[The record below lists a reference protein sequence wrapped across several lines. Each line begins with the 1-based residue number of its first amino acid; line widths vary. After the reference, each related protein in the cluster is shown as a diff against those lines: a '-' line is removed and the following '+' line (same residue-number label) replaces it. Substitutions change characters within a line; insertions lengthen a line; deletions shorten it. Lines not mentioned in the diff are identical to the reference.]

1 MVGARICKLW
11 MISAL
16 FCASLAMPAYG
27 QVTGKDA
34 GASSFATSN
43 GPGALGDPAQVVPG
57 ASSGSDGF
65 TSHYANPDGLQTAGQ
80 GAMAGNEMFGLM
92 ANGAANRASYS
103 LSANDDWLKKSLGLV
118 ADPSDGSGVIGEASQ
133 SCQDKTVTRSETS
146 LYTCETATPITD
158 VNHSCTRDYQPQF
171 DTDYVYECRAGTEW
185 RAETGTCEPERVV
198 VVDEDYVYAC
208 QTGTVWSQT
217 PSSCTRKRVVVVDED
232 YTYACRSGTEWS
244 QAVNS
249 CIRKRVVVVDEDY
262 EYGCVQTWNGAA
274 HQGNAAC
281 TANGAAGCQAS
292 TARQCTQASN
302 LAQSYVCQEGYGGT
316 VANYS
321 CTRSQNV
328 QVSVL
333 TIGYMSLS
341 PPIGSAGVPL
351 SSDQIAA
358 VFPGC
363 SIGNPSNVATYG
375 YYYDVRFECPSAPA
389 FLTPVSG
396 GWIAGAY
403 NGSAI
408 IGGARWDVFYLANGG
423 TSGTDQGGGTTDT
436 CGAYSACTKTA
447 DICVEGAA
455 TRTVSGLAVYRD
467 CWRWAVDYQ
476 CGSRTDYAGCSP
488 PTGMS
493 LSTQTCLST
502 SGGVC
507 TGSQKTYFDPS
518 GGCLTHSQTQRCEDP
533 VAGAGTPSQVL
544 RDVVSDS
551 WDNGCTWL
559 ASNSA
564 CTKTSET
571 ATVGSQT
578 RTINGLAVTKDPWEV
593 QETYSCWTGTNVNSC
608 TALTNAGCSEVA
620 NSCVSRGRTNVCT
633 AWDRTYRCEAP
644 VSGSGTVTDTPR
656 DVVSDTW
663 DNGCTSLAANSAC
676 AKQSETTT
684 VGSQTRTINGL
695 AVTKDPWEVR
705 EDYICWSP
713 TTANNC
719 TSFVGCAET
728 ASTCAS
734 TDRAGSCSA
743 FNKTYRCENPAN
755 GGGTVTE
762 TPRDV
767 VGEYWTDP
775 CATKRNDPACSRTSD
790 EVLIGA
796 QTRIINGLSVTRDP
810 WQRRETWVCNRSD
823 VVDSCGPV
831 AGCTL
836 IAKSCGSYSPDG
848 RCTLDTNRYRCENEV
863 TDLTPVDLPKDW
875 TGGTLK
881 DNACP
886 SSGNGACTK
895 TGTLCSQAGQ
905 TRLIDGVAV
914 TPSCWQE
921 TDSFTC
927 EETGGTAS
935 SCSPPSGCT
944 YIGQTC
950 LDDVPDDQCKAW
962 DNRYS
967 CRADISETT
976 NSCKAKVCVGDICI
990 GSDDEADSDMADAM
1004 SKLLVAKLASND
1016 VSQSLTIFKGTP
1028 MRCRKALFGFN
1039 NCCKDSGWGQDLGLA
1054 QCSEEEKTLITR
1066 QEAKS
1071 VHYVGTYC
1079 SKKSFFGICR
1089 EKAMRYCAFDGAL
1102 ARIVQQAGRPQ
1113 LGKGWGTPAN
1123 ADCSGFT
1130 VEEFENLDLT
1140 NVDFSE
1146 FTTELMAKFSEP
1158 DGIVD
1163 RMKSTFE
1170 SMMGSGS
1177 PGFGEVTEAK
1187 DEEP

>member
-1 MVGARICKLW
+1 
-11 MISAL
+11 
-16 FCASLAMPAYG
+16 
-27 QVTGKDA
+27 
-34 GASSFATSN
+34 
-43 GPGALGDPAQVVPG
+43 
-57 ASSGSDGF
+57 
-65 TSHYANPDGLQTAGQ
+65 
-80 GAMAGNEMFGLM
+80 MAGNEMFGLM
-92 ANGAANRASYS
+92 ANGAANSAKYGF
-103 LSANDDWLKKSLGLV
+103 SANDDWLKKSLGLV
-118 ADPSDGSGVIGEASQ
+118 ADPSDGSGVLGEASQ
-133 SCQDKTVTRSETS
+133 SCQDKTVTKSETS
-146 LYTCETATPITD
+146 LYTCETATPVTD
-158 VNHSCTRDYQPQF
+158 VNHSCTRDYQPEF

-217 PSSCTRKRVVVVDED
+217 PSSCTRKRIVVVDED

-244 QAVNS
+244 QTANS

-262 EYGCVQTWNGAA
+262 EYGCVQTWNGAV

-292 TARQCTQASN
+292 TARECTQASN
-302 LAQSYVCQEGYGGT
+302 LAQSYVCQEGYSGSVT
-316 VANYS
+316 NYS
-321 CTRSQNV
+321 CTRTQTPT
-328 QVSVL
+328 VSILRSGQLVASCIGDRSAVVSGL
-333 TIGYMSLS
+333 TSLQS
-341 PPIGSAGVPL
+341 
-351 SSDQIAA
+351 
-358 VFPGC
+358 GC
-363 SIGNPSNVATYG
+363 TYG
-375 YYYDVRFECPSAPA
+375 MPIELNFGYNSSYMIDTTCSSEPNFPS
-389 FLTPVSG
+389 
-396 GWIAGAY
+396 
-403 NGSAI
+403 SATF
-408 IGGARWDVFYLANGG
+408 GGASCNIVYY
-423 TSGTDQGGGTTDT
+423 SGAASGIDAGGGTTDT
-436 CGAYSACTKTA
+436 CGAYAACTKTA
-447 DICVEGAA
+447 DVCVEGAA
-455 TRTVSGLAVYRD
+455 TRTVNGVAVYRD
-467 CWRWAVDYQ
+467 CWKWDLTYR

-493 LSTQTCLST
+493 LSTQTCLAT

-507 TGSQKTYFDPS
+507 TANQKTYVDPS
-518 GGCLTHSQTQRCEDP
+518 GGCLTYSQTHRCEDQ

-551 WDNGCTWL
+551 WDNGCTSL

-608 TALTNAGCSEVA
+608 AALTNAGCSEVA
-620 NSCVSRGRTNVCT
+620 NSCASRDRTNVCT
-633 AWDRTYRCEAP
+633 AWDRTYRCETT
-644 VSGSGTVTDTPR
+644 VSGSGTVIDTPR

-663 DNGCTSLAANSAC
+663 DAGCSGLSANSAC
-676 AKQSETTT
+676 AKQSETAT

-705 EDYICWSP
+705 EDYICWSSA
-713 TTANNC
+713 TANNC
-719 TSFVGCAET
+719 TPFVGCAET

-743 FNKTYRCENPAN
+743 YNKTYRCENPAN
-755 GGGTVTE
+755 GGGSVVE

-823 VVDSCGPV
+823 AVNSCGPV

-848 RCTLDTNRYRCENEV
+848 LCTLDSNRYRCENEV
-863 TDLTPVDLPKDW
+863 TDLTPVDRPKDW

-881 DNACP
+881 DNDCP

-921 TDSFTC
+921 TDTYSC
-927 EETGGTAS
+927 EETSGPAS

-950 LDDVPDDQCKAW
+950 LDDVPDSQCKAW

-967 CRADISETT
+967 CKSDVSQTT

-1004 SKLLVAKLASND
+1004 SKLLVAKLASAD
-1016 VSQSLTIFKGTP
+1016 VSNSLTIFKGTP

-1102 ARIVQQAGRPQ
+1102 ARIVQEAGRPQ

-1146 FTTELMAKFSEP
+1146 FTTELMAKFSAP
-1158 DGIVD
+1158 DGSGIVD
-1163 RMKSTFE
+1163 RMKASFD

-1187 DEEP
+1187 DEGP